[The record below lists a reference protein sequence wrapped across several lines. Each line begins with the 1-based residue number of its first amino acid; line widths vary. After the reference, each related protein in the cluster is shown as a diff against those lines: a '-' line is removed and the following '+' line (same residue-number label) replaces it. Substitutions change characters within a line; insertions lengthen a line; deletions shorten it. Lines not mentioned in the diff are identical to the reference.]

1 VPSRGYPSLRHSPA
15 REGRRASARRA
26 MPAADRKGSGLGTT
40 ECEYWDPGTLPHALS
55 KPSAEEGLSGECS
68 PGTHA
73 VLSSIHRTTETMNP
87 EVLL

>member
-1 VPSRGYPSLRHSPA
+1 
-15 REGRRASARRA
+15 
-26 MPAADRKGSGLGTT
+26 MPAADRKRGGLGTQGH
-40 ECEYWDPGTLPHALS
+40 CLNALS
-55 KPSAEEGLSGECS
+55 EPRAEEGLSGECS